1 MRLTIAFAILLG
13 VSLGAVASSDVDKCP
28 ASAQALPLCTVLA
41 DAAKYDGKEITVRAL
56 YRMVVHGSVLMGTTC
71 SQIEVNTRQAAGY
84 RADKQAVAVVRSLTK
99 KNQFQPVDEVLRGTF
114 RVAQKE
120 QCFGQICAPYEIEV
134 SELLC
139 ASAPKD
145 DSKGARSQ
153 PADWMT
159 ASAPLTE

>member
-1 MRLTIAFAILLG
+1 
-13 VSLGAVASSDVDKCP
+13 
-28 ASAQALPLCTVLA
+28 
-41 DAAKYDGKEITVRAL
+41 
-56 YRMVVHGSVLMGTTC
+56 MVIHGSILMGTTC
-71 SQIEVNTRQAAGY
+71 SQINVNMRQAAGY
-84 RADKQAVAVVRSLTK
+84 KADKQAVAVVRSLTK

-145 DSKGARSQ
+145 DSKGAGSQ
-153 PADWMT
+153 PATQSLIREAGHAGESNLCGVWRR
-159 ASAPLTE
+159 ARPL